1 MIAGAAAAARV
12 QRSAKVMTSHLRCLR
27 PITSTPF
34 EITSPSDFKSNI
46 LESIVVIWPSRRGQ
60 CVSRTGRDGPIVSM
74 GPGTDPAGQGRTPP
88 DAGPAPSASIANTLS
103 GAVPLNFSSV
113 ASGETR
119 LERVEERGK
128 PGRPGQPK
136 ALPGISERLAM
147 SGYAARIRPA
157 EAGASLLGA
166 RASSPRAHSW
176 KGSAPD
182 DFTPLAVRQAAA
194 AVPWRGGLAG
204 VNRSRAGSPR
214 SREGHDPALQSA
226 CPVAPE
232 SVLGDP
238 GGVHNNR

>member
-1 MIAGAAAAARV
+1 
-12 QRSAKVMTSHLRCLR
+12 
-27 PITSTPF
+27 
-34 EITSPSDFKSNI
+34 
-46 LESIVVIWPSRRGQ
+46 
-60 CVSRTGRDGPIVSM
+60 M
-74 GPGTDPAGQGRTPP
+74 GPRTDPTGQGRTPP

-103 GAVPLNFSSV
+103 GAVPLNFSPV

-119 LERVEERGK
+119 LERAEERGK

-194 AVPWRGGLAG
+194 AVP
-204 VNRSRAGSPR
+204 
-214 SREGHDPALQSA
+214 
-226 CPVAPE
+226 
-232 SVLGDP
+232 
-238 GGVHNNR
+238 